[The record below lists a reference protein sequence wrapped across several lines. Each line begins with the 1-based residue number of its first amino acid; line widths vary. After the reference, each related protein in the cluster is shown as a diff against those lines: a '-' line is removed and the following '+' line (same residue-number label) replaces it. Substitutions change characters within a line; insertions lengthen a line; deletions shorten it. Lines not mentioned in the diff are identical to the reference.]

1 MRINFDMDGTIADLY
16 GIKNWLDY
24 LLNENVYP
32 YTNAKP
38 LVNMSKLAKALNKAK
53 RNGYEIAIISW
64 GCKNS
69 TAEYLEAV
77 KEAKI
82 KWLKKHLPSVEWTEI
97 IVVDYGT
104 PKSTCGDGI
113 LFDDELHNL
122 LEWGDNAYTP
132 NNIFNVLATL

>member
-16 GIKNWLDY
+16 GIKNWLEC
-24 LLNENVYP
+24 LLNEDVYP
-32 YTNAKP
+32 YAHAKP
-38 LVNMSKLAKALNKAK
+38 LVNMSRLAKALNKAK